1 MKVGLAMA
9 AAMVMV
15 PRLTVAVGMLP
26 MVLAGERATM
36 LIILATVAVFGPLA
50 HSPCANPAI
59 LHAGSIGIR
68 EPTAPNQSHN
78 SQLEALARLP
88 RNKRFNRSCRGRS

>member
-9 AAMVMV
+9 AAMV
-15 PRLTVAVGMLP
+15 MLP

-50 HSPCANPAI
+50 HCPCANPAI
-59 LHAGSIGIR
+59 LHAGPIGIP

-78 SQLEALARLP
+78 SQLEALARPP
-88 RNKRFNRSCRGRS
+88 RNKCFNRSCRGRS